1 MSGTSFV
8 PDVNSNIMVEKWKA
22 TLKTENA
29 NYLTSPVLGF
39 LTALIITY
47 LITIKLYCVSSSY
60 T

>member
-8 PDVNSNIMVEKWKA
+8 PDVNSNIRVEKWKA
-22 TLKTENA
+22 TIKRENA

-47 LITIKLYCVSSSY
+47 LIIIKLHYVSNSY